1 MSRQRSLFSTLAGF
15 PVRLLRSLPRTLL
28 ALLVIAALALNAA
41 TLVSEPTF
49 RTLSD
54 IAEAVVGDRSVQARA
69 ERQQTELAARAD
81 AAEEDADALKVR
93 IAELETEKARLTQE
107 LAETRV
113 VYRGAERPAREAV
126 AEASAAIG
134 DRVSKAA
141 ARNVASMPGEALPFI
156 GIAVDGR
163 CRGRGD
169 RGCLR
174 TDGGNTG
181 AEPGVQS
188 CSTRLIAL
196 SSAAHRFRLGA
207 SCGAWSRPAP
217 PQSGTLPGISMRP
230 CPRYRSGGTYKWT
243 LVLGQ
248 RIYYQPAAWTR
259 TI

>member
-156 GIAVDGR
+156 GIAVVADATAEEIAGA
-163 CRGRGD
+163 CALMEEIQALNLAFNPEHAIDSTVVCGTPVPSRGE
-169 RGCLR
+169 LWSM
-174 TDGGNTG
+174 
-181 AEPGVQS
+181 VQ
-188 CSTRLIAL
+188 T
-196 SSAAHRFRLGA
+196 
-207 SCGAWSRPAP
+207 RPAAEWDAA
-217 PQSGTLPGISMRP
+217 GDLYETLPEISFW
-230 CPRYRSGGTYKWT
+230 GTYKWT

-248 RIYYQPAAWTR
+248 RIYTSLGLDADDLK
-259 TI
+259 